1 MLRKANLPDF
11 ASVDTGAA
19 LATLNRVLP
28 PWVSLLLVVVIGWQ
42 VGRIVWTLVP
52 GPAAGDLI
60 EAPAAVPVTAAAG
73 GTRADVEAIAANH
86 MFGEA
91 GAAAE
96 DLQPLP
102 AAVIDDNLADT
113 RLTNLVLKG
122 TIASAVPEFSVAVIA
137 DGTAE
142 QKVYAIGDSL
152 GGGTTL
158 HAVYADRVVLNE
170 NGALTNLRIPV
181 DYPAGSGPQVRRTTR
196 TTRQSQ
202 VDTSDNAESLRSV
215 VTQNL
220 TQLTDIIRPTPYLVD
235 GQPAGYRVYPGRDK
249 RKFAALGLRPGDL
262 IKDINGQELTD
273 PTQAMQIFESLGTA
287 DQATVTIERNGQVE
301 SLVLQTSQLDLD
313 EESTE

>member
-19 LATLNRVLP
+19 LSALNRMLP
-28 PWVSLLLVVVIGWQ
+28 PWVTLLLVVIIGWQ

-52 GPAAGDLI
+52 APAAGDLI
-60 EAPAAVPVTAAAG
+60 VAPAATAASTPAT
-73 GTRADVEAIAANH
+73 GTRADVEAIVANH

-91 GAAAE
+91 SAAAE
-96 DLQPLP
+96 VELAPVP
-102 AAVIDDNLADT
+102 EIDDNLADT

-122 TIASAVPEFSVAVIA
+122 TIASAIPEFSVAVIA

-142 QKVYAIGDSL
+142 QRVYAIGDSL
-152 GGGTTL
+152 GGGTSL

-170 NGALTNLRIPV
+170 NGALTNLRLPV
-181 DYPAGSGPQVRRTTR
+181 EFAAESAPAVRRNTR
-196 TTRQSQ
+196 TTRQAQ
-202 VDTSDNAESLRSV
+202 VGTADDADSLRSV

-235 GQPAGYRVYPGRDK
+235 GQPAGYRVYPGRNK
-249 RKFAALGLRPGDL
+249 RQFAALGLRPGDL

-273 PTQAMQIFESLGTA
+273 PTQAMQIFETLGTT
-287 DQATVTIERNGQVE
+287 DQVTVTIERNGQDE
-301 SLVLQTSQLDLD
+301 SLVLNTSQLDLD

>member
-19 LATLNRVLP
+19 LSTLNRVLP
-28 PWVSLLLVVVIGWQ
+28 PWVTLLLVVIIGWQ

-52 GPAAGDLI
+52 APAAGDLVV
-60 EAPAAVPVTAAAG
+60 APAATAALTPAT

-91 GAAAE
+91 SAAAE
-96 DLQPLP
+96 VELAP
-102 AAVIDDNLADT
+102 APEIDDNLADT

-122 TIASAVPEFSVAVIA
+122 TIASAIPEFSVAVIA

-142 QKVYAIGDSL
+142 QRVYAIGDSL
-152 GGGTTL
+152 GGGTSL

-170 NGALTNLRIPV
+170 NGALTNLRLPV
-181 DYPAGSGPQVRRTTR
+181 EFASESAPAVRRNTR
-196 TTRQSQ
+196 TTRQAQ
-202 VDTSDNAESLRSV
+202 VGTADDADSLRSV

-235 GQPAGYRVYPGRDK
+235 GQPAGYRVYPGRNK
-249 RKFAALGLRPGDL
+249 RQFAALGLRPGDL

-273 PTQAMQIFESLGTA
+273 PTQAMQIFETLGTT
-287 DQATVTIERNGQVE
+287 DQVTVTIERNGQDE
-301 SLVLQTSQLDLD
+301 SLVLNTSQLDLD

>member
-1 MLRKANLPDF
+1 MLRKAYLPDF

-19 LATLNRVLP
+19 LSTLNRVLP
-28 PWVSLLLVVVIGWQ
+28 PWVSLLLVVIIGWQ

-52 GPAAGDLI
+52 APATGDLI
-60 EAPAAVPVTAAAG
+60 EAPAAMPAAAAAT

-91 GAAAE
+91 SAAAE
-96 DLQPLP
+96 NVELVP
-102 AAVIDDNLADT
+102 ATAIDENLADT

-142 QKVYAIGDSL
+142 QRVYAIGDSL
-152 GGGTTL
+152 GGGTSL

-170 NGALTNLRIPV
+170 NGALTNLRLPV
-181 DYPAGSGPQVRRTTR
+181 DFAAPSAAAVRRNTR
-196 TTRQSQ
+196 TTRQAQ
-202 VDTSDNAESLRSV
+202 LGTTDDADSLRDV

-273 PTQAMQIFESLGTA
+273 PTQAMQIFESLGTT
-287 DQATVTIERNGQVE
+287 DQVTVTIERNGQAE
-301 SLVLQTSQLDLD
+301 SLVLNTSQLDLD

>member
-11 ASVDTGAA
+11 ASVDAGAA

-52 GPAAGDLI
+52 APAAGDFI
-60 EAPAAVPVTAAAG
+60 EAPAAMPAAVTATGA
-73 GTRADVEAIAANH
+73 RADVEAIAANH

-91 GAAAE
+91 SAAAE
-96 DLQPLP
+96 SVAAVP
-102 AAVIDDNLADT
+102 AAAIDDNLADT

-122 TIASAVPEFSVAVIA
+122 TIASAVPEISVAVIA

-142 QKVYAIGDSL
+142 QRVYVIGDSL

-170 NGALTNLRIPV
+170 NGALTNLRLPV
-181 DYPAGSGPQVRRTTR
+181 EFPAASGPSVRRTTR
-196 TTRQSQ
+196 TTRQAPLGA
-202 VDTSDNAESLRSV
+202 TDNADSLRSV

-235 GQPAGYRVYPGRDK
+235 GKPAGYRVYPGRNK

-262 IKDINGQELTD
+262 IKDIDGQELTD
-273 PTQAMQIFESLGTA
+273 PTQAMQIFEALGTTN
-287 DQATVTIERNGQVE
+287 QVTVTVERNGQAQ
-301 SLVLQTSQLDLD
+301 SLVLNTSQLDLD

>member
-1 MLRKANLPDF
+1 MR
-11 ASVDTGAA
+11 
-19 LATLNRVLP
+19 
-28 PWVSLLLVVVIGWQ
+28 LLLVVIIGWQ

-52 GPAAGDLI
+52 APAAGDLI
-60 EAPAAVPVTAAAG
+60 EAPAATAASTSAT

-91 GAAAE
+91 SAAAE
-96 DLQPLP
+96 NVELVP
-102 AAVIDDNLADT
+102 AVIDDNLADT

-122 TIASAVPEFSVAVIA
+122 TIASAIPEFSVAVIA

-142 QKVYAIGDSL
+142 QRVYAIGDSL
-152 GGGTTL
+152 GGGTSL

-170 NGALTNLRIPV
+170 NGALTNLRLPV
-181 DYPAGSGPQVRRTTR
+181 EFAAPSAPAVRRNTR
-196 TTRQSQ
+196 TTRQAQ
-202 VDTSDNAESLRSV
+202 LAAADDADSLRNV

-235 GQPAGYRVYPGRDK
+235 GQPAGYRVYPGRNK

-273 PTQAMQIFESLGTA
+273 PTQAMQIFESLGTT
-287 DQATVTIERNGQVE
+287 DQVTVTIERNGQDE
-301 SLVLQTSQLDLD
+301 SLVLNTSQLDLD